1 MNKLHIITNRISTA
15 ITQQPS
21 LKKNIIKDFKFPF
34 YRHNRVILFLVKHF
48 PNNSFFRWIIKLNTE
63 ICLYYYFKKILP
75 LPHYQTILDEEY
87 NIICKTL
94 DSLKIIIPID
104 GINDVSG
111 WSIVNADYAS
121 WFGMDKRISI
131 TSGTCYFAHVF
142 CRCLQPFIIEQQTNS
157 NLWNIIRWRMH
168 RQFRRT
174 TIGLLTNN
182 HAKAFSFFN
191 LIPEDESLLS
201 GIEIFII
208 LHEMGHAYIDSIEE
222 LVWPFSKK
230 PSPNIRNKMKNDE
243 EIVAD
248 IFAVHVLYHIYLTD
262 KNQML
267 LLFAPIFFFL
277 IYSWLE
283 EANLIPTP
291 NNHPINSNRCSYLME
306 EVQYLHPENEYQI
319 YIDLLNKVWIKNKKK
334 ICRQVNNIHGNYNK
348 YTDILEN
355 VSKRMKNILDSIS
368 DKDL

>member
-21 LKKNIIKDFKFPF
+21 LKKNIIKDFKFLF

-131 TSGTCYFAHVF
+131 TSGTCYFA
-142 CRCLQPFIIEQQTNS
+142 
-157 NLWNIIRWRMH
+157 M
-168 RQFRRT
+168 
-174 TIGLLTNN
+174 
-182 HAKAFSFFN
+182 SFA
-191 LIPEDESLLS
+191 DVCSLL
-201 GIEIFII
+201 
-208 LHEMGHAYIDSIEE
+208 
-222 LVWPFSKK
+222 
-230 PSPNIRNKMKNDE
+230 
-243 EIVAD
+243 
-248 IFAVHVLYHIYLTD
+248 
-262 KNQML
+262 
-267 LLFAPIFFFL
+267 
-277 IYSWLE
+277 
-283 EANLIPTP
+283 
-291 NNHPINSNRCSYLME
+291 
-306 EVQYLHPENEYQI
+306 
-319 YIDLLNKVWIKNKKK
+319 
-334 ICRQVNNIHGNYNK
+334 
-348 YTDILEN
+348 
-355 VSKRMKNILDSIS
+355 
-368 DKDL
+368 